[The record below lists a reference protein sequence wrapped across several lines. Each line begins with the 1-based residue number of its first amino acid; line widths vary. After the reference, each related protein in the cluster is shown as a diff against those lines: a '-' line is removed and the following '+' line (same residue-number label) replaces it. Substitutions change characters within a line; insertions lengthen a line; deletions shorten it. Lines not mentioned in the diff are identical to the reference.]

1 MKNVKEILNVTK
13 EGFTIKSTDLVDII
27 NKFRKEEGRKVEL
40 QHKSFMAKIR
50 KELEILEK
58 LGLKGEQNIL
68 PTYYLDK
75 QGKERECFELNRD
88 GMLQM
93 LNSES
98 TYCRYKTIE
107 YINKLEDIIN
117 KTTKN
122 YSLRMDNL
130 TRLFLRVY
138 PQEYESIAKEI
149 IEYHIN
155 LPKKLR
161 LDKRHRKMDK
171 TEYKQFVRDKLVQA
185 LEEIQKDI
193 NNKDIV
199 SIRLYAKDLIIKLKN
214 GLLETNNRSKG
225 QLLGNKEREIEEF
238 ENELQYLD
246 PPIED
251 YTCVHIHPFSYN
263 YMTEI
268 GEDWTT
274 GEPKIVN
281 REAYKKW
288 QRDFPRHELDKE
300 GLELDYNKKTYLW
313 LKYDCL
319 PKFDAGDNFIKAF
332 KDELARAYNVDD
344 KNIMLMRSDVNE
356 FVNSY
361 SDGKIY
367 YIIRQARED
376 C

>member
-75 QGKERECFELNRD
+75 Q
-88 GMLQM
+88 
-93 LNSES
+93 
-98 TYCRYKTIE
+98 
-107 YINKLEDIIN
+107 
-117 KTTKN
+117 
-122 YSLRMDNL
+122 
-130 TRLFLRVY
+130 
-138 PQEYESIAKEI
+138 
-149 IEYHIN
+149 
-155 LPKKLR
+155 
-161 LDKRHRKMDK
+161 
-171 TEYKQFVRDKLVQA
+171 
-185 LEEIQKDI
+185 
-193 NNKDIV
+193 
-199 SIRLYAKDLIIKLKN
+199 
-214 GLLETNNRSKG
+214 
-225 QLLGNKEREIEEF
+225 
-238 ENELQYLD
+238 
-246 PPIED
+246 
-251 YTCVHIHPFSYN
+251 
-263 YMTEI
+263 
-268 GEDWTT
+268 
-274 GEPKIVN
+274 
-281 REAYKKW
+281 
-288 QRDFPRHELDKE
+288 